1 MLEFQDPHIHKG
13 IGLQHAV
20 NLLNIDMKDV
30 LAFGDMSNDNPMLQ
44 AAGTGV
50 CLKNGAQDTKDCADY
65 ITDYTN
71 NEDGLARYI
80 NKYIYKNS

>member
-1 MLEFQDPHIHKG
+1 
-13 IGLQHAV
+13 
-20 NLLNIDMKDV
+20 MKDV
-30 LAFGDMSNDNPMLQ
+30 VAFGDMSNDNPMLL

-71 NEDGLARYI
+71 NEDGLAKFI
-80 NKYIYKNS
+80 NKYIFKESEK